1 MMIRIY
7 DDIIS
12 YSLLLQIEDA
22 LTRKETWTFL
32 VDYGSGTGLKQ
43 PLSLG
48 RITPRE
54 NFRWIQN
61 YLLDILDRNKIDTSS
76 IYRSV
81 NNCYRRLDKPQYHQD
96 PGEISYMF
104 YLNSEWKRHWGAPTK
119 FKSKKYHL
127 SRKVYPKPG
136 RMVAFSSK
144 LWHKGTPSTFLLPDY
159 IAGRFSIVFHQR
171 DVDPDFF
178 D

>member
-1 MMIRIY
+1 MIRIY
-7 DDIIS
+7 DSIIPQHTLNDLEDFLTSKAFWRFIDDDGSRKKWSIGDI
-12 YSLLLQIEDA
+12 
-22 LTRKETWTFL
+22 RKRNTFS
-32 VDYGSGTGLKQ
+32 D
-43 PLSLG
+43 
-48 RITPRE
+48 IDH
-54 NFRWIQN
+54 
-61 YLLDILDRNKIDTSS
+61 YLLGVLNQKGFDTSFVERAIS
-76 IYRSV
+76 
-81 NNCYRRLDKPQYHQD
+81 NCFRRLDQPGYHQD
-96 PGEISYMF
+96 PGETSYMF
-104 YLNSEWKRHWGAPTK
+104 YLNSKWKRHWGAPTK